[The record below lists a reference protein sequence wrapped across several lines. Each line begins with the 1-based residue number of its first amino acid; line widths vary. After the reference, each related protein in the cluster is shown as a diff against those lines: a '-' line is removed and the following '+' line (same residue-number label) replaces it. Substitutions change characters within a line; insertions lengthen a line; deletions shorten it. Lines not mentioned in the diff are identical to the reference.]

1 MQLGRLVTRLH
12 KIRTLGFCD
21 LQYKQYKESFSLLF
35 ILQAKKKLRWRLRP
49 PTLPT
54 TTAYPPTLMLE
65 PELLAVDV
73 LVVASGLLCFLW
85 VPDFSRASKKDISDG
100 LSRESRW

>member
-1 MQLGRLVTRLH
+1 MERASPYFSYCKHKQKLLRL
-12 KIRTLGFCD
+12 
-21 LQYKQYKESFSLLF
+21 
-35 ILQAKKKLRWRLRP
+35 

-54 TTAYPPTLMLE
+54 TTAYPPALMLV

-85 VPDFSRASKKDISDG
+85 VPDFPCASK
-100 LSRESRW
+100 